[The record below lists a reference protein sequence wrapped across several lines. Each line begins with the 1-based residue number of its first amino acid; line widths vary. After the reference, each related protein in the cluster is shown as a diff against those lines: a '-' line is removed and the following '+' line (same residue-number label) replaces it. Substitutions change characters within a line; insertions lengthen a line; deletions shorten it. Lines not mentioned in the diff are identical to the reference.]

1 MRVHI
6 ERTGAPSDSHGML
19 RHLERYTVIE
29 SSPDICQRWGEIRAV
44 RKRQPIA
51 VDDAWIAAT
60 ALVYDCPLV
69 THNPADF
76 RGIRGLR
83 VLTADQV

>member
-1 MRVHI
+1 MKK
-6 ERTGAPSDSHGML
+6 L
-19 RHLERYTVIE
+19 RRLLLTLEGFTVIE
-29 SSPDICQRWGEIRAV
+29 SNPELCRLWGEIRAL

-69 THNPADF
+69 THNAADF
-76 RGIRGLR
+76 RRIPGLQII
-83 VLTADQV
+83 TAAEV